1 MTKDWTPT
9 KKHFDTLLD
18 WLDSDR
24 ERAGEKYEDIRQSLI
39 KIFVWRGCNRAE
51 DLADETI
58 NRVMLKASE
67 PTWEYHGNPAL
78 YFYGVAKKVLLE
90 HQRKEFTPVSPLI
103 IVNVAAPEPKDLYNQ
118 EDAKL
123 DCLDLCLQELRQEDR
138 DLILLYYQKEKQAKI
153 DFRKELAEQVGIETN
168 TLRVRVYRIRNILHD
183 CISKCLEGHGRA
195 RNELTEKRIVN

>member
-1 MTKDWTPT
+1 MTMDLNPAEEN
-9 KKHFDTLLD
+9 FDTLLN

-24 ERAGEKYEDIRQSLI
+24 ERAGEKYEDIRHSLI

-58 NRVMLKASE
+58 DRVMRKARE
-67 PTWEYHGNPAL
+67 LAKTYKGNPAL

-90 HQRKEFTPVSPLI
+90 HQRREFTPVSPLI
-103 IVNVAAPEPKDLYNQ
+103 IVNVAAPEPEDLYNQ

-123 DCLDLCLQELRQEDR
+123 DCLESCLQRLSQEDR

-153 DFRKELAEQVGIETN
+153 DFRKFLAEQVGIETN

-183 CISKCLEGHGRA
+183 CISKCLERHGR
-195 RNELTEKRIVN
+195 E